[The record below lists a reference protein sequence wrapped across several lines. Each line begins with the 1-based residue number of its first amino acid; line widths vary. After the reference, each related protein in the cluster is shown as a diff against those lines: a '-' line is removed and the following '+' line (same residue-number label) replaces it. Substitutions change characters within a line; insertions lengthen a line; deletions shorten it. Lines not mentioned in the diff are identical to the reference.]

1 MIYLPY
7 LADNSKLI
15 VKCYIVW
22 RTDMYIGRA
31 KSITPWKQ
39 IYQTSPD
46 RTSSSEWRSFHQAWY
61 RKLCLCFYF
70 QVRRLHP
77 YIPRI
82 LNMLQRGMR
91 LLTRKLNRDQ
101 CSCLCFAVSTQQ
113 DFQTIRTS
121 AAVLQQDF
129 SVITDSERQ
138 HILNVYNQILP
149 FIYKQEREMKHASET
164 GALDTIFDDTWKTYW
179 HR

>member
-1 MIYLPY
+1 
-7 LADNSKLI
+7 
-15 VKCYIVW
+15 
-22 RTDMYIGRA
+22 MYIGRA
-31 KSITPWKQ
+31 RSITPWIE

-46 RTSSSEWRSFHQAWY
+46 RTSSSEWRSFHQAWNTNCPD
-61 RKLCLCFYF
+61 LQGEIFSLLCFYF
-70 QVRRLHP
+70 QVRRLHS
-77 YIPRI
+77 YIPHI
-82 LNMLQRGMR
+82 LNMLRRGMR
-91 LLTRKLNRDQ
+91 LLTRKLNTDQ
-101 CSCLCFAVSTQQ
+101 CSCLCSAVSTQQ
-113 DFQTIRTS
+113 DFQTIRMS

-149 FIYKQEREMKHASET
+149 FIYKQEREMKHAAET